1 VHPVYDAIYFD
12 YKASGLVMICEY
24 EEGKCKK
31 EVPSMGVHGSIEVD
45 KFVGRSELIMVQNP
59 SETKTVE
66 FSAIYHSSDYD
77 HCENKKTGVIYSE
90 VIESTTCFSFS
101 LTQIDDL

>member
-1 VHPVYDAIYFD
+1 MQEDVEFKIKIPPNQVEFLEVHPVYDAIYFD
-12 YKASGLVMICEY
+12 YKASGMVMICEY

-31 EVPSMGVHGSIEVD
+31 ELPSMGVQGSIEVD

-77 HCENKKTGVIYSE
+77 HC
-90 VIESTTCFSFS
+90 
-101 LTQIDDL
+101 